1 MLFPKGTSH
10 NQQSFVVEKAQ
21 AFSCTPW
28 EKLTQATNE
37 IHRPPTIHGQP
48 GLSLPSPPPYCARLV
63 ARFLYA
69 RFSPRFLAGAQKPAT
84 YRGDIV
90 CTKYK
95 TKIEIKVPPQH
106 NTDGQEN

>member
-48 GLSLPSPPPYCARLV
+48 GLSLPFPPPLLREAGGAFLVRAVFSSVSRGCAKTR
-63 ARFLYA
+63 
-69 RFSPRFLAGAQKPAT
+69 
-84 YRGDIV
+84 DISRRHSV
-90 CTKYK
+90 HQ
-95 TKIEIKVPPQH
+95 IQ
-106 NTDGQEN
+106 NEN